1 VTARNARGHPEQSE
15 GSLKGGREA
24 ALFVSREIRESR
36 HSHLREKR
44 MRSKILVP
52 LAALLSFGCAITDI
66 VQFRAGTGEDI
77 AKKTCIEALREP
89 EEQRAVSK
97 AAIEKHPD
105 FTLGIIEFTDE
116 GLAWSSTQ
124 RQAVLDL
131 LRSNE
136 VTSTGAIIVVFV
148 HGWKHNASI
157 CDDNIACFRRVLAG
171 LAKVEEH
178 SLQGPHRKIIGIY
191 LGWRG
196 LQYCSEPLRTLSIWS
211 RKRVG
216 ERLGQSQGRE
226 VIREILRAYADLVAN
241 EGTAY
246 RTRLIVAGHSLG
258 AGVVYSAFGPLMRQ
272 ALSDAIANRTGTT
285 LGVIKTAG
293 DIPLPDLVV
302 LANPA
307 FEAELYKKT
316 NLDLMKMEQE
326 RLHFAPDQLPL
337 LLTVS
342 SERDW
347 ATRRIFPPAQF
358 IRYALSPFEWSRG
371 IHFLRHSL
379 VGVGN
384 FDPFVT
390 DRLDSVKP
398 SDKPSGRKQKHS
410 GLNKEQQQSPTS
422 CFTGDWAALI
432 GPGCKCA
439 EVDDAAGEPY
449 LGNDMVPPCK
459 EEQFEQGHA
468 VKTCAEVRMTHLRPN
483 LDANNPFI
491 VATSYGTIIKDH
503 NDIYNREFI
512 RFLISFISTVDLKI
526 ENKRKPS

>member
-1 VTARNARGHPEQSE
+1 
-15 GSLKGGREA
+15 
-24 ALFVSREIRESR
+24 
-36 HSHLREKR
+36 
-44 MRSKILVP
+44 MRWKILVP
-52 LAALLSFGCAITDI
+52 LAALLSFRCALTQI
-66 VQFRAGTGEDI
+66 VQFRTGTGEDI
-77 AKKTCIEALREP
+77 AKETCIDALREP
-89 EEQRAVSK
+89 EEQRAVSE

-116 GLAWSSTQ
+116 GLAWSSKQ
-124 RQAVLDL
+124 RHAVLDL
-131 LRSNE
+131 LRSDE
-136 VTSTGAIIVVFV
+136 VTTTGAIIVVFV

-157 CDDNIACFRRVLAG
+157 CDDNVACFRRVLAG
-171 LAKVEEH
+171 LARVEEY
-178 SLQGPHRKIIGIY
+178 SPLPGPHRKIIGIY

-196 LQYCSEPLRTLSIWS
+196 LQYCSEPSRTLSIWS

-226 VIREILRAYADLVAN
+226 VIREILRAYAGLIAN
-241 EGTAY
+241 EGTVY

-272 ALSDAIANRTGTT
+272 ALSDAIANRTGPT

-293 DIPLPDLVV
+293 DLPLPDLVV

-307 FEAELYKKT
+307 FEAEYYKRT
-316 NLDLMKMEQE
+316 NLDLMKMERE

-371 IHFLRHSL
+371 IPFLRRSL

-384 FDPFVT
+384 FKAFVT
-390 DRLDSVKP
+390 DRLDSVNSSTDGKQK
-398 SDKPSGRKQKHS
+398 SSGRNGPQQK
-410 GLNKEQQQSPTS
+410 SPTS
-422 CFTGDWAALI
+422 CFTGDWAALT
-432 GPGCKCA
+432 GLGCKCA
-439 EVDDAAGEPY
+439 EVDDADGEPY
-449 LGNDMVPPCK
+449 LGKNALLPCT
-459 EEQFEQGHA
+459 EEQFEQGSA

-483 LDANNPFI
+483 LDTTNPFI
-491 VATSYGTIIKDH
+491 VATSAGTIIKDH

-512 RFLISFISTVDLKI
+512 RFLISFISAVDIKI